1 MKTNA
6 MNLITWILVSI
17 ILSFSK
23 ISSLKITYVALSLLK
38 PPPLFDGLGA
48 HLIAPIPYFSFVV

>member
-1 MKTNA
+1 M
-6 MNLITWILVSI
+6 IQPGFGIYYYF
-17 ILSFSK
+17 LSFSK